1 MKNDNAFSGGGK
13 AWLYLLPAFLF
24 LGVFMIYPLIDV
36 FIYSFEEGY
45 NFASQTSFG
54 TGGYNYSY
62 VLHDP
67 YFLQAVKNTF
77 LLVLITVPISTG
89 LALLISV
96 ALSSVKPLRDL
107 FQTIYFLPYVTNTLA
122 VGLVFMVLFKK
133 TAYSDGLVNLLIH
146 WFGGSSVDFI
156 DGPYWAKMT
165 VLCLYT
171 IWVVMPFKILIL
183 TSALASVNQNYYRAA
198 QVDGTSKLRI
208 FTRITLPMI
217 SPMLFYLVITGFIGA
232 FKAYSDAVALF
243 GTDLNAAGMNT
254 IVGYVYDMLYGSSG
268 GYPSYASAAAILLFA
283 IVLTI
288 TCINL
293 LISRKHVHYI

>member
-1 MKNDNAFSGGGK
+1 MIEKKSAK

-24 LGVFMIYPLIDV
+24 LAAFMIYPLIDV

-45 NFASQTSFG
+45 NSASQTYYG
-54 TGGYNYSY
+54 IGLYNYSY
-62 VLHDP
+62 VLHDT

-77 LLVLITVPISTG
+77 LLVIITVPLSTG

-96 ALSSVKPLRDL
+96 ALNSIKALREFL
-107 FQTIYFLPYVTNTLA
+107 QTVYFLPYVTNTLA
-122 VGLVFMVLFKK
+122 VGLVFMILFKK
-133 TAYSDGLVNLLIH
+133 TAYSDGLVNLLIQV
-146 WFGGSSVDFI
+146 FGGSSVDFI
-156 DGPYWAKMT
+156 DGPYWAKMF
-165 VLCLYT
+165 VLCFYT

-183 TSALASVNQNYYRAA
+183 TSALAGVNPIYYSAA
-198 QVDGTSKLRI
+198 RVDGTPAHRI
-208 FTRITLPMI
+208 FFKITLPMI
-217 SPMLFYLVITGFIGA
+217 SPMIFYLVITGFIGA

-254 IVGYVYDMLYGSSG
+254 IVGYVYDMLYGDSG
-268 GYPSYASAAAILLFA
+268 GYPSFASAAAIILFA

-293 LISRKHVHYI
+293 LVSRKHVYY